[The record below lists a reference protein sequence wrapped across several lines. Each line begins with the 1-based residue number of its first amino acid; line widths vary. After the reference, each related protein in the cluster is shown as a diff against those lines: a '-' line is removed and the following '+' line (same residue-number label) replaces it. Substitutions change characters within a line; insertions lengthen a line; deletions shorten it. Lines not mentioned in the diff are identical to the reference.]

1 MLRAGAQMP
10 SSSGCSPQAS
20 ALPVERG
27 PWNWPAWLGSEHLG
41 FQCSTRPVQ
50 GVSEDCALEET
61 ETSGWGAVTPE
72 SPRPGAAVGAICPGV
87 WGPPS
92 PCPGSEPR
100 KAKAT
105 LRAGPGGFLPL
116 PRGLLATAQGAG
128 PRSGPCE
135 GCCCRGG
142 LGWGAWGEASSAL
155 THGTPLAG
163 AANPGP
169 KTPLVLPLRLQDCS
183 LRRQMGTRKGVGR
196 QGRVSGFPSLQG
208 GPCSDF
214 PKCVRRSSPSPAPR
228 RGCEGSRWRREE
240 AQKEGIH
247 HLR

>member
-116 PRGLLATAQGAG
+116 PRGAG
-128 PRSGPCE
+128 PRSEPSE
-135 GCCCRGG
+135 KCCGRGG
-142 LGWGAWGEASSAL
+142 PGGFLPLPRGLALALGPARGAAAEAGWGGGRGGRPAL
-155 THGTPLAG
+155 L
-163 AANPGP
+163 
-169 KTPLVLPLRLQDCS
+169 
-183 LRRQMGTRKGVGR
+183 
-196 QGRVSGFPSLQG
+196 
-208 GPCSDF
+208 
-214 PKCVRRSSPSPAPR
+214 
-228 RGCEGSRWRREE
+228 
-240 AQKEGIH
+240 
-247 HLR
+247 